1 MQADIIAR
9 CRAGEVD
16 AWEALVKDVY
26 PKAKKIARRMLRD
39 QVLADD
45 VVQNALLKML
55 RSLKDLRDPV
65 SFPAWFNR
73 LVTNEVFL
81 TLRAGRRESPGEIYD
96 GDTPLDQ
103 SPQVDSAETA
113 AFRAE
118 FYRALRAL
126 PPEYQD
132 VVVLGDVRGHKI
144 GEIAAILGVPAGTV
158 KSRLHR
164 GREILRRALQNF
176 APVKKERIPMT
187 ERTIEELIYDY
198 LEGRLTATET
208 AEFEKKINADPA
220 LGKRVEN
227 QKSFLKVLHRITGQ
241 ISLSSADIANQMN
254 KLEDALQDYR
264 YNQLQTAF
272 MGTQS
277 ISVSA
282 TLYFKYPDMH
292 RLEYT
297 HSGTGRVMAVARDT
311 ECVVMYPDQNQAVRM
326 EFQDGGFAQFLPNFP
341 ALVKTLSQNHTVA
354 MLGRENMEGRQCYHL
369 TFSQDGPQVTGGELV
384 THLWVEEKTWFPV
397 LEEQYDVEGNL
408 VTKKEVSDLVI
419 NSGLSEELFN
429 LALSESMA
437 TQTVSRPNAGSIRT
451 LSLEE
456 ARRELPFPLYVLPEK
471 YGCTLH
477 EVRVTDLTGFPVVL
491 QEYRNP
497 GQPLPKVVLTQ
508 GSGYH
513 GNIPPGHPTDE
524 VAVAGDKGTY
534 VVVNAP
540 GVRGM
545 LFMEKNGAHISIGG
559 DGSKEEIISWA
570 ESLKQLPAV

>member
-9 CRAGEVD
+9 CREGEVD

-26 PKAKKIARRMLRD
+26 PRAKKIARRMLRD

-45 VVQNALLKML
+45 AVQNALLKML

-96 GDTPLDQ
+96 GDTPLDKSQ
-103 SPQVDSAETA
+103 QVDPAETA

-126 PPEYQD
+126 SPKYQD
-132 VVVLGDVRGHKI
+132 VVVLGDVRGYKI
-144 GEIAAILGVPAGTV
+144 GEIAEILGVPAGTV

-198 LEGRLTATET
+198 LEGRLIATET
-208 AEFEKKINADPA
+208 AEFEKKINADPV
-220 LGKRVEN
+220 LCKRVEN
-227 QKSFLKVLHRITGQ
+227 QKTFLKVLHRITGQ

-254 KLEDALQDYR
+254 KLQDALQDYR

-272 MGTQS
+272 MGSQS
-277 ISVSA
+277 ISLSA

-297 HSGTGRVMAVARDT
+297 HPGTGRVVAVARDT

-326 EFQDGGFAQFLPNFP
+326 EFKDGGFAQFLPNFP
-341 ALVKTLSQNHTVA
+341 ALVKTLSQNQTVA

-369 TFSQDGPQVTGGELV
+369 TFSQDVPQVTGGELV

-397 LEEQYDVEGNL
+397 LEEQYDVKGNL
-408 VTKKEVSDLVI
+408 VAKKEVSDLVI

-429 LALSESMA
+429 LALPESMT

-456 ARRELPFPLYVLPEK
+456 ARRELPFPMYVLPEK

-513 GNIPPGHPTDE
+513 GNIPPGHPTVE

-534 VVVNAP
+534 VAVNAP
-540 GVRGM
+540 GVQGM
-545 LFMEKNGAHISIGG
+545 LFIEKNGAHISIGG